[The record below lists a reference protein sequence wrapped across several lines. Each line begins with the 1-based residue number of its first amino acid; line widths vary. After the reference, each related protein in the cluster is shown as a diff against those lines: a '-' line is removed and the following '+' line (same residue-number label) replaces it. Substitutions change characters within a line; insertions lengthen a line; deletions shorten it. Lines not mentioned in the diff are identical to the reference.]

1 MPASTPALL
10 TASHSSHL
18 VTSRGS
24 HVTEPGPGVCAWCM
38 AVQARAGPV
47 QADLMVSSDQSP
59 AECLHVISGLSGLSV
74 HKS

>member
-1 MPASTPALL
+1 MPASTPVLCSL
-10 TASHSSHL
+10 HHTRHI
-18 VTSRGS
+18 S

-59 AECLHVISGLSGLSV
+59 AECLHVISGHSGLSV